1 MKAAQFRRTLE
12 DLDLSQG
19 ETARLLGRSRG
30 TVVRYATGTPIPPPV
45 AILLTLL
52 LGNAVTKDHV
62 DAVG

>member
-1 MKAAQFRRTLE
+1 
-12 DLDLSQG
+12 
-19 ETARLLGRSRG
+19 LLGRSRG